1 MRGSHFDSTI
11 NCDLNGGISA
21 PSLAVPQC
29 LLLWLQS
36 HVTLP
41 LWPLLPPPLS
51 LSCTLLQFA
60 CAAPR
65 ARARTLGA
73 RPYAMERGRARLKA
87 ARCPVLMCRR
97 FKKWGRQAA
106 GVWREGSAEARRSKQ
121 RVPERERAAAATPPR
136 VSPPRPHLLVSFR
149 LFGNN
154 SSADPVC
161 VLLGACGGARSD
173 GAVIDWRPSVCSR
186 VNNEEESAKGK
197 RGAPALRLTYAQ
209 TCPPRVCVCVFCFL
223 FFSVP
228 RGALCPVQHRPPSSC
243 AAKLSYA
250 VSQLLTQMRC
260 SSNLCFELTAPKFLT
275 LLSHILCPRRADAAE
290 MLQHERVLKEPTQ
303 L

>member
-209 TCPPRVCVCVFCFL
+209 TCPPRVCVCVLFFCFFRSL
-223 FFSVP
+223 AV
-228 RGALCPVQHRPPSSC
+228 RCVQCSIARRPH
-243 AAKLSYA
+243 A
-250 VSQLLTQMRC
+250 QR
-260 SSNLCFELTAPKFLT
+260 N
-275 LLSHILCPRRADAAE
+275 
-290 MLQHERVLKEPTQ
+290 
-303 L
+303 